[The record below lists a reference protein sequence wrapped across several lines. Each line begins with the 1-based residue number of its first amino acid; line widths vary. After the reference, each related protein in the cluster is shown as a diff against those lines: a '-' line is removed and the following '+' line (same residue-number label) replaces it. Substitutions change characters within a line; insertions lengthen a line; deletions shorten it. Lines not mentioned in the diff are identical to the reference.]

1 MIEAIERIRDFT
13 SGGRAEFFNDPRTH
27 EAVAYEALKLGE
39 AASRVSEGFRA
50 AHPKVPWRR
59 LIRLRHEIVHE
70 YFRVELDDL
79 WNFVDSEIADVERK
93 IRPLTARTE

>member
-1 MIEAIERIRDFT
+1 MLEAIERIRAFT

-39 AASRVSEGFRA
+39 AANRLSRPFRS
-50 AHPKVPWRR
+50 AHPKVPWDR

-79 WNFVDSEIADVERK
+79 VGLCRLRDR
-93 IRPLTARTE
+93 